1 VELSVLDAHT
11 YSLMN
16 TFAYMG
22 IYDVQGSPK
31 EGVTQMWL
39 DVLQNN

>member
-1 VELSVLDAHT
+1 
-11 YSLMN
+11 
-16 TFAYMG
+16 MG
-22 IYDVQGSPK
+22 IYDAQGSPK